1 MKTKIGVFLIKI
13 VLPALAGIGTVF
25 FLLHQ
30 AVPML
35 TTYALLDA
43 VVSVGVFVLL
53 SWSLGN
59 VLKFYRPHNG
69 KEWLL
74 GLWILI
80 LTMFWVLMTYL
91 PLRYWIPNELYQKL
105 LIQSFWLRCFISVLV
120 FTCISLILWLRK
132 QNREENRAILRLHE
146 AQDLSKRA
154 ELHSLRQQL
163 QPHFLFNSLNS
174 IFALIQSDPA
184 KARTMLQNLSDFLRG
199 TLRRDTSE
207 MVTVDDE
214 ILQTK
219 LYLEIEKV
227 RFSRLN
233 VEWEVQEACLT
244 LLMPQMILQ
253 PLVENAIKY
262 GFYDTT
268 GSVTILI
275 KLFADNGALNLTIS
289 NPFDS
294 ESTVTHKGTGFGL
307 DSVGRRLTLLFQ
319 RTDLV
324 RAYSENATFFVTVNI
339 PQKQ

>member
-1 MKTKIGVFLIKI
+1 MKTRIGVFLTKI
-13 VLPALAGIGTVF
+13 LLPALVGTGIVF
-25 FLLHQ
+25 FLLYQ
-30 AVPML
+30 AVPTL
-35 TTYALLDA
+35 KTLALLDA
-43 VVSVGVFVLL
+43 GVSVGIFAILA
-53 SWSLGN
+53 WNLGN

-74 GLWILI
+74 AAWILV
-80 LTMFWVLMTYL
+80 LTAMWMLLTYL
-91 PLRYWIPNELYQKL
+91 PLQHWVLHEQYQKL
-105 LIQSFWLRCFISVLV
+105 LIQSFWLRIFLSILV
-120 FTCISLILWLRK
+120 FTCISLIYWLQK
-132 QNREENRAILRLHE
+132 QSREENSAVLRLHE
-146 AQDLSKRA
+146 AQDLSRKA

-207 MVTVDDE
+207 MVSVDDE
-214 ILQTK
+214 ILQTQ

-227 RFSRLN
+227 RFSRLH
-233 VEWEVQEACLT
+233 VAWEVNDSCKNMVL
-244 LLMPQMILQ
+244 PQMILQ

-268 GSVTILI
+268 GSVTIHISLTN
-275 KLFADNGALNLTIS
+275 ADGNLNLLIS

-294 ESTVTHKGTGFGL
+294 TSKVKHTGTGFGL
-307 DSVGRRLTLLFQ
+307 DSVRRRLSLVFQ

-324 RAYSENATFFVTVNI
+324 RAYSENDIFFVTVNI

>member
-1 MKTKIGVFLIKI
+1 MKSRTGVFLTRI
-13 VLPALAGIGTVF
+13 VLPTLVGTGIVF
-25 FLLHQ
+25 FLLYQ
-30 AVPML
+30 TVPTL
-35 TTYALLDA
+35 TTLAFLDA
-43 VVSVGVFVLL
+43 GVSVGIFVFLA
-53 SWSLGN
+53 WNLGN

-74 GLWILI
+74 AAWILV
-80 LTMFWVLMTYL
+80 LTAMWMLLTYL
-91 PLRYWIPNELYQKL
+91 PLQHWVLHEQYQKL
-105 LIQSFWLRCFISVLV
+105 LIQSFWLRIFLSILV
-120 FTCISLILWLRK
+120 FTCISLIYWLQK
-132 QNREENRAILRLHE
+132 QSREENSAVLRLHE
-146 AQDLSKRA
+146 AQDLSRKA

-207 MVTVDDE
+207 IVTVDDE

-268 GSVTILI
+268 GSVTIFI
-275 KLFADNGALNLTIS
+275 KLFSEMGALNLTIS
-289 NPFDS
+289 NPFDI

-307 DSVGRRLTLLFQ
+307 DSVRRRLTLLFQ